1 MSQKFSKE
9 FALSAT
15 VVSGAQVAIAFVVAL
30 IAGIA
35 ALLLS
40 TALAK

>member
-1 MSQKFSKE
+1 MSPGFAKE
-9 FALSAT
+9 HPLST
-15 VVSGAQVAIAFVVAL
+15 VVSPAQVAIAFVVAA

-35 ALLLS
+35 ALLLA